1 MKGDF
6 YLGAWL
12 VQPSLGRMS
21 CDGRTVQVRPKVMD
35 LLVYLA
41 ASPGVVISKETLL
54 NEVWHSE
61 AISESALTRT
71 ITELR
76 QAVADDADQPRF
88 LETIPKAGVSADR
101 DRPAR
106 SCRRRQAGPQRRRVP
121 VLVIGIVGLLRLSRI
136 PRGPGLQGETRRKQ
150 IGKCQEVKPLTTWP
164 GQEGQPSF
172 SPDGKQVAIVWS
184 GEADDNFDVYVK
196 RIGDDSLV
204 PFDGGSGAG
213 PKPGMVA

>member
-88 LETIPKAGVSADR
+88 LETIPKRGYRLIATVQPVVPPEAS
-101 DRPAR
+101 RPT
-106 SCRRRQAGPQRRRVP
+106 GRRVP
-121 VLVIGIVGLLRLSRI
+121 APAIWIAALLLVLGGSLAVLLFNRVPAGTDGGPTCHAADQFARL
-136 PRGPGLQGETRRKQ
+136 RGPAVFLAGREAGGVRRDRRH
-150 IGKCQEVKPLTTWP
+150 E
-164 GQEGQPSF
+164 
-172 SPDGKQVAIVWS
+172 
-184 GEADDNFDVYVK
+184 
-196 RIGDDSLV
+196 
-204 PFDGGSGAG
+204 
-213 PKPGMVA
+213 